1 MKEEPGL
8 TIKQLEKQIRELYK
22 KLLLADREL
31 DHSQGSKLLRIQEGK
46 NQLAEIIEISPNP
59 VVMFTLEGTITYLN
73 PAGHRLFALDASE
86 KLPKRSFFQIFS
98 ESNRYFLK
106 TEALPTALD
115 RGQWQGEIEIST
127 PGAKLICHIILLVHL
142 SKRETKPFF
151 SATLHD
157 RTAVIR
163 ADRTIKTVIANTFG
177 VFGEPFFK
185 NLVATLRH
193 WFACETAWI
202 GTIEEEQVQIIALES
217 DQQTAD
223 SFSYKLNYSPLFGT
237 EKKRICHIPENIQ
250 EHFPDNRFFKEFRG
264 SGYIGIGLYN
274 SAEKMIGLMG
284 VLKKSKLELPPGT
297 EDLLT
302 IFAAQTAT
310 EIERRK
316 GEQALRRASA
326 EADEINAQLEQAIQR
341 ANRMTLEAELAD
353 AAKSEFLANMSHE
366 IRTPMN
372 AIIGFSSLL
381 LDTPLDHD
389 QRDYLNIIIRN
400 SEGLL
405 LIINDILDYSKIEA
419 KKLDL
424 EEIQFPLR
432 ETTDDLL
439 GLLSL
444 RTAEKNLF
452 FHCIVDHRI
461 PELVR
466 GDPGRL
472 RQILI
477 NLTNNAIKFT
487 KEGGIIIRVS
497 MLDKTTT
504 LVKLHFS
511 VTDTGIGIP
520 SDRINRLFQSF
531 TQVDSSTTREFGGT
545 GLGLAIS
552 KQLAELMGG
561 EIGVESQLGQ
571 GSTFWFTVVLGREPT
586 ANGPPQA
593 KIFAGRHFILFTPP
607 PASKTASQQTR
618 PAGEV
623 AEQHLL
629 ALNCGVDKVFSL
641 PLLTQKL
648 YDAQTDSVPYD
659 ILLVDLSEKTALE
672 NLRKLIPQF
681 LLPRFL
687 VGLTPHP
694 QMKTTTDFDLL
705 IPTPIKRSLLCEQL
719 AHVMGLGRPREK
731 DEKKLSQEGNTRE
744 SKKNLRILLVDD
756 NQVNLKVGSKML
768 AQLGLK
774 CATAGNGVE
783 ALAALGAA
791 HYDLVFMDI
800 QMPEM
805 DGYETTRLIRS
816 RATTTINPKVTI
828 VAMTAHAQRSDR
840 ERCLAAGM
848 DDFLSKPVRQE
859 ELKQII
865 ERCLSRRENPLKT
878 EASETTHEDLKTES
892 LFQEDENGTVCD
904 TDLFDRTAFLKKL
917 DDDFDLYHELLH
929 DFIQSAQV
937 FLKDIKRGVA
947 ENDFDRVRIAAHSLK
962 GSAGSLAAHKLQ
974 TAAYEVEKAVLA
986 KDTQQLYQ
994 GRERMEMEFEI
1005 LHEILKDELA
1015 GRQ

>member
-8 TIKQLEKQIRELYK
+8 IKQLEKQIRELYK
-22 KLLLADREL
+22 KLLQADREL
-31 DHSQGSKLLRIQEGK
+31 DHNQGSELLRIQEGK
-46 NQLAEIIEISPNP
+46 NRLAEIIEISPNP
-59 VVMFTLEGTITYLN
+59 VVMFTRDGALIYLN
-73 PAGHRLFALDASE
+73 PAGRRLFALDESE
-86 KLPKRSFFQIFS
+86 KLPNRSFFQIFS
-98 ESNRYFLK
+98 EKNRSYLK
-106 TEALPTALD
+106 TEVLPTALD
-115 RGQWQGEIEIST
+115 RGQWQGELEITT
-127 PGAKLICHIILLVHL
+127 PRAKLICHIILLAHL

-157 RTAVIR
+157 RTAVIQ

-177 VFGEPFFK
+177 VSGEPFFK
-185 NLVATLRH
+185 KLVATLRQ

-202 GTIEEEQVQIIALES
+202 GTVEEEQVQVIALES
-217 DQQTAD
+217 DNQT
-223 SFSYKLNYSPLFGT
+223 SSSLSYELSHSPLFGK

-250 EHFPDNRFFKEFRG
+250 DHCPDNRFFKEFRG

-274 SAEKMIGLMG
+274 SAEKMIGLIG
-284 VLKKSKLELPPGT
+284 ALKKSKLELPPGT

-302 IFAAQTAT
+302 IFTAQTAT

-316 GEQALRRASA
+316 SEQALRRAGA
-326 EADEINAQLEQAIQR
+326 ETDEINAQLEQAIQR
-341 ANRMTLEAELAD
+341 ANRMTLDAELAD

-424 EEIQFPLR
+424 EEIPFPLR

-444 RTAEKNLF
+444 KTAEKNLF

-497 MLDKTTT
+497 MLDKTAT

-511 VTDTGIGIP
+511 INDTGIGIP
-520 SDRINRLFQSF
+520 RDRINRLFQSF

-552 KQLAELMGG
+552 KQLVELMGG
-561 EIGVESQLGQ
+561 EIGVESRLGQ
-571 GSTFWFTVVLGREPT
+571 GSTFWFTVVMGREPAAT
-586 ANGPPQA
+586 GPPQA
-593 KIFAGRHFILFTPP
+593 KIFAGRRFILFTPQ
-607 PASKTASQQTR
+607 PASNSTSRPTR

-623 AEQHLL
+623 SEQHLL
-629 ALNCGVDKVFSL
+629 ALDCRVDMVVSL

-648 YDAQTDSVPYD
+648 YDAKTDSTPYD
-659 ILLVDLSEKTALE
+659 MLLVDLSKKTELG
-672 NLRKLIPQF
+672 NLRELIPQF
-681 LLPRFL
+681 ILPRFL

-694 QMKTTTDFDLL
+694 QIKTATDFDLL
-705 IPTPIKRSLLCEQL
+705 IPAPIKRSLLYEQL
-719 AHVMGLGRPREK
+719 AHVMGLGPLRGK
-731 DEKKLSQEGNTRE
+731 DTKKPAPAGEAEE
-744 SKKNLRILLVDD
+744 SGKNLRILLVDD

-774 CATAGNGVE
+774 CTTAGNGVE

-816 RATTTINPKVTI
+816 RATTTVNPRVAI

-848 DDFLSKPVRQE
+848 DDFLSKPVRLE

-865 ERCLSRRENPLKT
+865 EHCLTSLEKPLKT
-878 EASETTHEDLKTES
+878 DKAETAPEDLESES
-892 LFQEDENGTVCD
+892 LFQEGENGIICD
-904 TDLFDRTAFLKKL
+904 TDLFDRTAFLKKI

-937 FLKDIKRGVA
+937 YLKDIKRGAA
-947 ENDFDRVRIAAHSLK
+947 ENDFDLVRIAAHSLK

-974 TAAYEVEKAVLA
+974 SAAYEVEKAVLA
-986 KDTQQLYQ
+986 KDTNRLNQC
-994 GRERMEMEFEI
+994 REKMEMEFDI
-1005 LHEILKDELA
+1005 LHEILKDEIA